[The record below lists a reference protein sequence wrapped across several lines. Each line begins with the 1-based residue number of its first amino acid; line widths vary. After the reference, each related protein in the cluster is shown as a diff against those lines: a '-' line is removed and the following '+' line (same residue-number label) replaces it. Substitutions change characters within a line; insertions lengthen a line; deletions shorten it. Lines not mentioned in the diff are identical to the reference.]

1 MFSFIK
7 AIQSL
12 LANLKKKKGLWF
24 SILSTMSISGIFLT
38 LYLITNVTKSASEHV
53 YEDVS
58 HTYKKNLDVR
68 FLDKQKEYKNI
79 VLSLKSND
87 NFNNNL
93 NNSQIV
99 DDIIKKYNDN
109 LLNNGFEGISI
120 KYNSIANQVNVL
132 RNSINSVVNRKSSL
146 FGIEILLN
154 GPNVVYLEPIF
165 NDQNVIGVIEI
176 KQSLLSFKQDYE
188 KSQGGLFLFLLQERS
203 MGALS
208 QDIKNGDYRLIVD
221 DLYVEE
227 RRYDGLFFANMIKE
241 GSDGLK
247 SMKEHGYRVNESY
260 FKTYK
265 EIFDINGA
273 LIGYV
278 IVGENVEGSNGFVNI
293 VDKITKEVTL
303 IALGLVMSILLFM
316 F

>member
-12 LANLKKKKGLWF
+12 LANLKKRKGLWF

-165 NDQNVIGVIEI
+165 NDQNVVGVIEI

>member
-58 HTYKKNLDVR
+58 HTYKKNLEVR

-87 NFNNNL
+87 SFTTNL
-93 NNSQIV
+93 NNQQIV
-99 DDIIKKYNDN
+99 DDVIKKYNDN

-120 KYNSIANQVNVL
+120 KYNPVVNQINVL
-132 RNSINSVVNRKSSL
+132 RNSINSVINRKSSL

-165 NDQNVIGVIEI
+165 NDQNVVGVIEI

-188 KSQGGLFLFLLQERS
+188 KSQAGLFLFLIQERS
-203 MGALS
+203 MGSLS

-227 RRYDGLFFANMIKE
+227 KRYDGLFFANMIKE
-241 GSDGLK
+241 GSEGLK

-303 IALGLVMSILLFM
+303 IALGLVMSIFLFM

>member
-58 HTYKKNLDVR
+58 HTYKKNLEVR

-87 NFNNNL
+87 SFTTNL
-93 NNSQIV
+93 NNQQIV
-99 DDIIKKYNDN
+99 DDVIKKYNDN

-120 KYNSIANQVNVL
+120 KYNPVVNQINVL
-132 RNSINSVVNRKSSL
+132 RNSINSVINRKSSL

-165 NDQNVIGVIEI
+165 NDQNVVGVIEI

-188 KSQGGLFLFLLQERS
+188 KSQNGLFLFLIQERS
-203 MGALS
+203 MGSLS

-227 RRYDGLFFANMIKE
+227 KRYDGLFFANMIKE
-241 GSDGLK
+241 GSEGLK

-303 IALGLVMSILLFM
+303 IALGLVMSIFLFM

>member
-58 HTYKKNLDVR
+58 HTYKKNLEVR

-79 VLSLKSND
+79 ILSLKSND
-87 NFNNNL
+87 SFTNNL
-93 NNSQIV
+93 NNQQIV
-99 DDIIKKYNDN
+99 DDVIKKYNDN

-120 KYNSIANQVNVL
+120 KYNSVINQVNVL
-132 RNSINSVVNRKSSL
+132 RNSINSVINRKSSL

-165 NDQNVIGVIEI
+165 NDQNVVGVIEI

-188 KSQGGLFLFLLQERS
+188 KSQSGLFLFLIQERS
-203 MGALS
+203 MGSLS
-208 QDIKNGDYRLIVD
+208 QDVKNGDYRLIVD

-227 RRYDGLFFANMIKE
+227 KRYDGLFFANMIKE
-241 GSDGLK
+241 GTDGLK

-303 IALGLVMSILLFM
+303 IALGLVMSIFLFM

>member
-273 LIGYV
+273 LIGYI

>member
-12 LANLKKKKGLWF
+12 LANLKKRKGLWF

>member
-12 LANLKKKKGLWF
+12 LANLKKRKGLWF

-247 SMKEHGYRVNESY
+247 LMKEHGYRVNESY

>member
-12 LANLKKKKGLWF
+12 LANLKKRKGLWF

-165 NDQNVIGVIEI
+165 NDQNVVGVIEI

-247 SMKEHGYRVNESY
+247 LMKEHGYRVNESY

-273 LIGYV
+273 LIGYI